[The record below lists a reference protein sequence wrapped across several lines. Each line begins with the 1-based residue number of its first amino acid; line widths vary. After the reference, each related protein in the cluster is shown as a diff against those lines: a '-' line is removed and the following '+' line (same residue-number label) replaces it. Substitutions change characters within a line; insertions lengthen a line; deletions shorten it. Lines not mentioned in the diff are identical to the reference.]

1 MKLFLIFYLVF
12 FISVF
17 KANSKKLIIAD
28 ISDNKINIDVGFK
41 GAKLLFFGVIDE
53 KGDVVVSV
61 TGPRKTV
68 EVRKKEKKM
77 GLWLNS
83 DTKVFFDVPSYYY
96 VASTRPLKELNA
108 DNVLQINQV
117 GIENIRFAGAEE
129 QEERSSW
136 VNGIIKSM
144 IEAGRYNPE
153 QGLIQISDKRLFK
166 TELNFSAELVEGQY
180 LVDTLLLR
188 KGAVIAARMEAQEI
202 AAEHYNERHGKP
214 IDVVTGDL
222 VFCEDHRYNATN
234 LPTKMLPK
242 CTGGKS
248 LP

>member
-1 MKLFLIFYLVF
+1 MRLFLIFYLVF
-12 FISVF
+12 FISIF

-53 KGDVVVSV
+53 EGDVVVSV

-68 EVRKKEKKM
+68 KVRKKEKKM

-96 VASTRPLKELNA
+96 VASTRPLKELHA
-108 DNVLQINQV
+108 ENVMQINQV

-129 QEERSSW
+129 HEERSSW

-144 IEAGRYNPE
+144 IEVGRYKPE

-166 TELNFSAELVEGQY
+166 TELNFSAELVDGQY
-180 LVDTLLLR
+180 LVDTLLL
-188 KGAVIAARMEAQEI
+188 KNGAVIAARRSFINVSKTGYGEKIYKMANNNSLLYGLAAVFFAFIFGFIVHEI
-202 AAEHYNERHGKP
+202 TRR
-214 IDVVTGDL
+214 V
-222 VFCEDHRYNATN
+222 NA
-234 LPTKMLPK
+234 
-242 CTGGKS
+242 
-248 LP
+248 

>member
-12 FISVF
+12 FVF
-17 KANSKKLIIAD
+17 IFNANSKKLIIAD

-53 KGDVVVSV
+53 EGDVVVSV
-61 TGPRKTV
+61 TGPRKAV
-68 EVRKKEKKM
+68 KVRKKEKKM

-96 VASTRPLKELNA
+96 VASTRPLKELKA
-108 DNVLQINQV
+108 ENVLQINQV

-129 QEERSSW
+129 QEERSNW

-166 TELNFSAELVEGQY
+166 TELNFSAELVDGQY
-180 LVDTLLLR
+180 LVDTLLLK
-188 KGAVIAARMEAQEI
+188 KGAVIAARRSFINVSKTGYGEKIYIMANNNSLLYGLTAVFFAFIFGFIVHEI
-202 AAEHYNERHGKP
+202 TRR
-214 IDVVTGDL
+214 V
-222 VFCEDHRYNATN
+222 NA
-234 LPTKMLPK
+234 
-242 CTGGKS
+242 
-248 LP
+248 

>member
-1 MKLFLIFYLVF
+1 MKLFLIFYLIF
-12 FISVF
+12 FISIF
-17 KANSKKLIIAD
+17 KANAKELIIAD

-53 KGDVVVSV
+53 EGDVVVSV
-61 TGPRKTV
+61 TGPRKTI

-108 DNVLQINQV
+108 ENVLQINQV

-166 TELNFSAELVEGQY
+166 TELNFSAELVDGQY
-180 LVDTLLLR
+180 LVDTLLL
-188 KGAVIAARMEAQEI
+188 KEGSVIAARRSFINVSKTGYGEKIYKIANNNSLLYGLSAVFFAFIFGFIVHEI
-202 AAEHYNERHGKP
+202 TRR
-214 IDVVTGDL
+214 V
-222 VFCEDHRYNATN
+222 NA
-234 LPTKMLPK
+234 
-242 CTGGKS
+242 
-248 LP
+248 

>member
-1 MKLFLIFYLVF
+1 MKLFLIFYLIF
-12 FISVF
+12 FISIF
-17 KANSKKLIIAD
+17 KENSKQLIIAD

-41 GAKLLFFGVIDE
+41 GAKLLFFGVIDDE
-53 KGDVVVSV
+53 GDVVVSV
-61 TGPRKTV
+61 TGPRKTI

-108 DNVLQINQV
+108 ENVLQINQV

-166 TELNFSAELVEGQY
+166 TELNFSAELVDGQY
-180 LVDTLLLR
+180 LVDTLLL
-188 KGAVIAARMEAQEI
+188 KEGSVIAARRSFINVSKTGYGEKIYKMAHGNSLLYGLTAVFFAFIFGFIVHEI
-202 AAEHYNERHGKP
+202 TRR
-214 IDVVTGDL
+214 V
-222 VFCEDHRYNATN
+222 NA
-234 LPTKMLPK
+234 
-242 CTGGKS
+242 
-248 LP
+248 

>member
-1 MKLFLIFYLVF
+1 MKFFLTFFLIF
-12 FISVF
+12 FISIF
-17 KANSKKLIIAD
+17 KANAKKLIIAD

-53 KGDVVVSV
+53 EGDVVVSV
-61 TGPRKTV
+61 TGPRKAV
-68 EVRKKEKKM
+68 KVRKKEKKM

-96 VASTRPLKELNA
+96 VASTRPLKELKA
-108 DNVLQINQV
+108 ENVLQINQV

-129 QEERSSW
+129 QEERSNW

-166 TELNFSAELVEGQY
+166 TELNFSAELVDGQY
-180 LVDTLLLR
+180 LVDTLLLK
-188 KGAVIAARMEAQEI
+188 KGAVIAARRSFINVSKTGYGEKIYKMANNNSLLYGLTAVFFAFIFGFIVHEI
-202 AAEHYNERHGKP
+202 TRR
-214 IDVVTGDL
+214 V
-222 VFCEDHRYNATN
+222 NA
-234 LPTKMLPK
+234 
-242 CTGGKS
+242 
-248 LP
+248 

>member
-1 MKLFLIFYLVF
+1 MKLFLIFYLIF
-12 FISVF
+12 FISIF
-17 KANSKKLIIAD
+17 KANSKELIIAD

-41 GAKLLFFGVIDE
+41 GAKLLFFGVIDDE
-53 KGDVVVSV
+53 GDVVVSV
-61 TGPRKTV
+61 TGPRKTI

-96 VASTRPLKELNA
+96 VASTIPLKELNA
-108 DNVLQINQV
+108 ENVLQINQV

-129 QEERSSW
+129 QEERSNW

-166 TELNFSAELVEGQY
+166 TELNFYAELVDGQY
-180 LVDTLLLR
+180 LVDTLLLKEGR
-188 KGAVIAARMEAQEI
+188 VIAARRSFINVSKTGYGEKIYKMANNNSLLYGLTAVFFAFIFGFIVHEI
-202 AAEHYNERHGKP
+202 TRR
-214 IDVVTGDL
+214 I
-222 VFCEDHRYNATN
+222 NA
-234 LPTKMLPK
+234 
-242 CTGGKS
+242 
-248 LP
+248 

>member
-1 MKLFLIFYLVF
+1 MKFFFILHLVF
-12 FISVF
+12 FIATFQVN
-17 KANSKKLIIAD
+17 AKKLIIAD

-53 KGDVVVSV
+53 EGDVVVSV

-68 EVRKKEKKM
+68 KVRKKEKKM
-77 GLWLNS
+77 GIWLNS

-96 VASTRPLKELNA
+96 VASTRPLKELKA
-108 DNVLQINQV
+108 ENVLQINQV

-129 QEERSSW
+129 QEERSNW

-166 TELNFSAELVEGQY
+166 TELNFSAELVDGQY
-180 LVDTLLLR
+180 LVDTLLLK
-188 KGAVIAARMEAQEI
+188 KGDVIAARRSFVNVSKSGYGEKIYKMANNNSLFYGLTAVLFAI
-202 AAEHYNERHGKP
+202 IFGFIVHAITRR
-214 IDVVTGDL
+214 
-222 VFCEDHRYNATN
+222 FNA
-234 LPTKMLPK
+234 
-242 CTGGKS
+242 
-248 LP
+248 

>member
-1 MKLFLIFYLVF
+1 MKFFFILHLVF
-12 FISVF
+12 FIATFQVN
-17 KANSKKLIIAD
+17 AKKLIIAD

-53 KGDVVVSV
+53 EGDVVVSV

-68 EVRKKEKKM
+68 KVRKKEKKM
-77 GLWLNS
+77 GIWLNS

-96 VASTRPLKELNA
+96 VASTRPLKELKA
-108 DNVLQINQV
+108 ENVLQINQV

-129 QEERSSW
+129 QEERSNW

-166 TELNFSAELVEGQY
+166 TELNFSAELVDGQY
-180 LVDTLLLR
+180 LVDTLLLK
-188 KGAVIAARMEAQEI
+188 KGDVIAARRSFINVSKSGYGEKIYKMANNNSLFYGLTAVLFAI
-202 AAEHYNERHGKP
+202 IFGFIVHAITRR
-214 IDVVTGDL
+214 
-222 VFCEDHRYNATN
+222 FNA
-234 LPTKMLPK
+234 
-242 CTGGKS
+242 
-248 LP
+248 

>member
-12 FISVF
+12 FISIF

-41 GAKLLFFGVIDE
+41 GAKLLYFGVIDE
-53 KGDVVVSV
+53 EGDVVVSV

-96 VASTRPLKELNA
+96 VASTRALKELNA

-166 TELNFSAELVEGQY
+166 TELNFSAELVDGQY
-180 LVDTLLLR
+180 LVDTLLL
-188 KGAVIAARMEAQEI
+188 KEGVVIAARRSFINVSKTGYGEKIYKMANDNSLLYGLTAVFFAFIFGFIVYEI
-202 AAEHYNERHGKP
+202 TRR
-214 IDVVTGDL
+214 V
-222 VFCEDHRYNATN
+222 NA
-234 LPTKMLPK
+234 
-242 CTGGKS
+242 
-248 LP
+248 